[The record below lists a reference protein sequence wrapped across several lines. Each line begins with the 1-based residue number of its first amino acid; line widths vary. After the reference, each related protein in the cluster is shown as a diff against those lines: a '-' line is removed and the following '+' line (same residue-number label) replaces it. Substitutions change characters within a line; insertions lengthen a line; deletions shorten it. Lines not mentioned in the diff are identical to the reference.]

1 MTIFAA
7 MEATPKPISKRG
19 GRREGAGRSKQY
31 GEQTATLCFRVP
43 QTHREKITA
52 MVRVYLEGLKLEYK
66 SKKHDPEYG
75 C

>member
-1 MTIFAA
+1 
-7 MEATPKPISKRG
+7 MEATSKPISKRG

-31 GEQTATLCFRVP
+31 GEQTSTLCFRVP

-52 MVRVYLEGLKLEYK
+52 MVREYLETLKLEYK
-66 SKKHDPEYG
+66 STKREPEYG

>member
-1 MTIFAA
+1 MKS
-7 MEATPKPISKRG
+7 EAKAKDNRG

-52 MVRVYLEGLKLEYK
+52 MVRAYLEGLKLEYK
-66 SKKHDPEYG
+66 SKKYDPEYG